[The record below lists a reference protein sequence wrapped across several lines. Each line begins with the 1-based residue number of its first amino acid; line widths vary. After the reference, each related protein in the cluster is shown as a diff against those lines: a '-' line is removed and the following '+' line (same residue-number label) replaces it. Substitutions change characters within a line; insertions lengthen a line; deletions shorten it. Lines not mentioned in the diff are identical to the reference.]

1 MTKSTEHTGIVTIQ
15 DLAKTVAFAARL
27 TELQAQHAIL
37 AVGNAV
43 VAEVAQNRAVQIE
56 GFGMFDKGFRSNGEP
71 AIRFRQHNNA
81 REALRS

>member
-1 MTKSTEHTGIVTIQ
+1 MSQKQEHSGLVTTQ
-15 DLAKTVAFAARL
+15 DLVKTVAFAARL
-27 TELQAQHAIL
+27 TELQAQHAIM
-37 AVGNAV
+37 AIGNAV

-81 REALRS
+81 REALKS